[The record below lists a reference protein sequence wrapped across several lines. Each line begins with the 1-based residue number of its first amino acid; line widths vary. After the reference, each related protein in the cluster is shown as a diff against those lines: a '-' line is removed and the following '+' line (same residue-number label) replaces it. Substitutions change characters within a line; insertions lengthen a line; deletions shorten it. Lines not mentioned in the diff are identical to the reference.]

1 MSLAERR
8 WLRLFTLC
16 ALYVAQGIPWGFTA
30 TTIPA
35 YLAERGLD
43 NAAVGGALAMTT
55 LPYSFK
61 WVWGPIIDA
70 FTLPRFGR
78 RRPWIVFAQGMMA
91 LTILSLILIPDL
103 TTDLK
108 MLAWIV
114 LIHTVFNSM
123 QDVAVDA
130 LAVDVLDENER
141 GRANGFMYA
150 SKYAGGAIGGGG
162 MAAIVAATNLETALI
177 VQTVILLAIMMVPLL
192 LRETDKPLEVRP
204 KLGEV
209 LRGLVEVFSVR
220 SALITALLMLT
231 ANFALGILTAN
242 GFVLFTQELTWSQE
256 KYTSLVGGLGLLAGF
271 GGSIIGGWLA
281 DLLGRRKLA
290 AIAAL
295 SMAGGWLIF
304 GSASAYWDHDVF
316 VYSMAIFEALCTSIM
331 TVTLF
336 ALCMD
341 VSWARIGASQF
352 TAYMALAN
360 FSTTAG
366 FRFSSTLTS
375 WLDGDYSRCYIVAGA
390 IQIAITGW
398 LLAIDPKQTAR
409 ELPRPEG
416 APLPANGIIAV
427 SGLGL
432 VLAALTYYV
441 ISPML

>member
-16 ALYVAQGIPWGFTA
+16 TLYVAQGIPWGFTA
-30 TTIPA
+30 VTIPA
-35 YLAERGLD
+35 YLGERGLD
-43 NAAVGGALAMTT
+43 TAAIGSALAMTT

-70 FTLPRFGR
+70 YTLPRFGR

-91 LTILSLILIPDL
+91 LTILSMILIPDL
-103 TTDLK
+103 TVDLK

-114 LIHTVFNSM
+114 LVHTVFNSL

-130 LAVDVLDENER
+130 LAVDLLEEHER
-141 GRANGFMYA
+141 GRANGLMYA
-150 SKYAGGAIGGGG
+150 SKYGGGIIGGSV
-162 MAAIVAATNLETALI
+162 MATIVAASNLETALI
-177 VQTVILLAIMMVPLL
+177 VQTAILVAIMMVPLL
-192 LRETDKPLEVRP
+192 VRETPKPLEERP
-204 KLGEV
+204 RLGDV

-220 SALITALLMLT
+220 SVLITALLMLSV
-231 ANFALGILTAN
+231 NFALGVVTAN
-242 GFVLFTQELTWSQE
+242 GFVLFTQNLKWTPEEYARLT
-256 KYTSLVGGLGLLAGF
+256 GGLGLAAGF
-271 GGSIIGGWLA
+271 GGAVLGGWLA
-281 DLLGRRKLA
+281 DVVGRRKLA
-290 AIAAL
+290 AIASISLAVV
-295 SMAGGWLIF
+295 WIVF
-304 GSASAYWDHDVF
+304 GSLTQYWDSDAF
-316 VYSMAIFEALCTSIM
+316 IYATAMLQTLATSIM

-375 WLDGDYSRCYIVAGA
+375 WLDSDYARCYLVVAA
-390 IQIAITGW
+390 IQIGVTAW
-398 LLAIDPKQTAR
+398 LLFIDPKQTAR

-416 APLPANGIIAV
+416 ASLPVSGIVAV
-427 SGLGL
+427 SGLGV